1 VKEADKLGFGLVEF
15 DHRLFGP
22 NMGGDLDL
30 GSLTGIFRTLNL
42 IISFR
47 HHKSIDAVLRNISSA
62 MNSGKAFV
70 PGLNDMVPL
79 CSATLSQSDNKYSG
93 PDPLVES
100 YSLSKSLFERSYLL
114 SRRIPSISPTTSES
128 CIFQRH
134 QLGKAI
140 SVHSIL
146 RKDTFYQSWVTMGN
160 REILVA
166 VELRI

>member
-1 VKEADKLGFGLVEF
+1 MKEADKLGFGLVEF

-62 MNSGKAFV
+62 MNSGKAFI
-70 PGLNDMVPL
+70 PGLNDIVPL

-93 PDPLVES
+93 PD
-100 YSLSKSLFERSYLL
+100 RWWD
-114 SRRIPSISPTTSES
+114 RIPSPNLYLKGVTSSREG
-128 CIFQRH
+128 FRVFRQRLQNLVSSKGINLTR
-134 QLGKAI
+134 QL
-140 SVHSIL
+140 VYIL
-146 RKDTFYQSWVTMGN
+146 SRVKTLFTNHGVLWGTEKYW
-160 REILVA
+160 
-166 VELRI
+166 